1 MMEGGLYEHARK
13 RVKSRKK
20 FYSHIFSWVLMSAF
34 FILLNIFTSDYFW
47 AIFPILGWG
56 IGVAFHGIQ
65 VFSDEWE
72 DQEVGKEYERLKK
85 KNMDRYGHTEDE
97 IVEESFH
104 ELRRRWKDEDF
115 V

>member
-1 MMEGGLYEHARK
+1 
-13 RVKSRKK
+13 
-20 FYSHIFSWVLMSAF
+20 MSVF
-34 FILLNIFTSDYFW
+34 FIMINLFTTDYFW

-72 DQEVGKEYERLKK
+72 DHEIDKEYDRLK
-85 KNMDRYGHTEDE
+85 
-97 IVEESFH
+97 
-104 ELRRRWKDEDF
+104 RRRPDLEKFNDPIDLEDMKDLRKEWKDQDF

>member
-1 MMEGGLYEHARK
+1 
-13 RVKSRKK
+13 
-20 FYSHIFSWVLMSAF
+20 MSAF
-34 FILLNIFTSDYFW
+34 FILLNIYTSDYFW

-72 DQEVGKEYERLKK
+72 DQEIEKEYNRLIQKG
-85 KNMDRYGHTEDE
+85 MRRHGDGEEEPLED
-97 IVEESFH
+97 FR
-104 ELRRRWKDEDF
+104 ELRKQWEEKDF

>member
-1 MMEGGLYEHARK
+1 
-13 RVKSRKK
+13 
-20 FYSHIFSWVLMSAF
+20 MSAF
-34 FILLNIFTSDYFW
+34 FILLNIYTSDYFW

-72 DQEVGKEYERLKK
+72 DQEIEREYERLRQKGIRRHG
-85 KNMDRYGHTEDE
+85 DTGEEPIEDLG
-97 IVEESFH
+97 
-104 ELRRRWKDEDF
+104 ELRKQWEEKDF